1 MRHGCEVCATVGRE
15 RPAVT
20 RRRLRR
26 GDLYLCA
33 ACAEAERACRLG
45 VVRRPDGRLQIDG
58 RIPEEAQDGALSQTS
73 PLSGHSGASGAVP
86 DVLGRVLRGP
96 DPTGVAPA
104 ETTPSPTGSTVV
116 STLIGA

>member
-1 MRHGCEVCATVGRE
+1 VCATVGRA

-26 GDLYLCA
+26 GDLHLCA

-58 RIPEEAQDGALSQTS
+58 RIPEEGPDGALSHTS
-73 PLSGHSGASGAVP
+73 TLSGDSGASGAVP
-86 DVLGRVLRGP
+86 DVLGGVLRGP

-104 ETTPSPTGSTVV
+104 ETTPSPIGSAVV
-116 STLIGA
+116 STLTPA